1 MTPQPNAPPSQPSWF
16 SKNCM
21 WLAGGGCLLAVM
33 CCGLVGVVGWLTA
46 SQLPPVPE
54 IDAPQKR
61 EAERL
66 PTREADGPPTRE
78 ADEAP
83 MRDTADAAQVDCGTP
98 GPDGVDC
105 DVQRTGGT
113 GSLLA
118 CWTLE
123 ITCANQGVMVG
134 NLLWVSG
141 NVGQDPVT
149 GKVSPDFAV
158 EARQAITNIAAILKA
173 ADLSLADVVK
183 TNVYVTDV
191 AKYEAFNNIYVE
203 MMPKPL
209 PARTFVGVAAL
220 PSGAQIEIEVIA
232 ARK

>member
-1 MTPQPNAPPSQPSWF
+1 MKPARTILLVVLTFGLGYTAAAQKDFGRVNSKEAPPRP
-16 SKNCM
+16 
-21 WLAGGGCLLAVM
+21 G
-33 CCGLVGVVGWLTA
+33 
-46 SQLPPVPE
+46 
-54 IDAPQKR
+54 APY
-61 EAERL
+61 
-66 PTREADGPPTRE
+66 
-78 ADEAP
+78 
-83 MRDTADAAQVDCGTP
+83 
-98 GPDGVDC
+98 
-105 DVQRTGGT
+105 
-113 GSLLA
+113 
-118 CWTLE
+118 
-123 ITCANQGVMVG
+123 NQGVMVG